1 MRVALLML
9 NWFIPY
15 PSHFLET
22 CSVVMFHYFLQ
33 KKSMSDRDSQA
44 ESSYDTDS
52 NHSVGRESDA
62 GSESLRDFIAEGDDH
77 SVASEESVDFDRL
90 TKEERQEYERRMHE
104 RAAREEDEFI
114 HESSK
119 NIVEGKRR
127 NRGKKRTT
135 ADEVED
141 LETQLDE
148 LKRDLEE
155 VLDEIRDVK
164 SSKPIDRGLLEDL
177 EEARDIYSD
186 RIEIAKEKLETMK
199 EKEVL
204 VMGDYDRWHEE
215 LAEVEERKLPALENE
230 LDEIQN
236 ALDTR
241 DLNTSEKAVLQKR
254 STTLKRKRT
263 TLEKT
268 KKRLKSDI
276 QDYDEFQREL
286 EQETSGSEHGDS
298 DSDFGP
304 GESDS
309 DYESEE

>member
-77 SVASEESVDFDRL
+77 SVASEEAVDFDRL
-90 TKEERQEYERRMHE
+90 TKEQRQEYERRMHE

-148 LKRDLEE
+148 LKRDSASFIGIFVRELAHQGGTYDDAIGESANSGRVMVCAYTETNRSWEPGLFTDDSHAFFE
-155 VLDEIRDVK
+155 VWMICQTAAGHSCDGDTIGKSRSVASDGIDTIEICRGREQRDEV
-164 SSKPIDRGLLEDL
+164 ET
-177 EEARDIYSD
+177 ARDQ
-186 RIEIAKEKLETMK
+186 
-199 EKEVL
+199 V
-204 VMGDYDRWHEE
+204 
-215 LAEVEERKLPALENE
+215 
-230 LDEIQN
+230 
-236 ALDTR
+236 
-241 DLNTSEKAVLQKR
+241 
-254 STTLKRKRT
+254 
-263 TLEKT
+263 
-268 KKRLKSDI
+268 
-276 QDYDEFQREL
+276 
-286 EQETSGSEHGDS
+286 
-298 DSDFGP
+298 
-304 GESDS
+304 
-309 DYESEE
+309 